1 MLFVKLFRIELWIL
15 SAFTFLILGWLCYFS
30 MENFSASFGIAL
42 FRSWEIFCRQ
52 DTAVPSKLFGKIIL
66 FVMLMISL
74 ILNTAYSANL
84 TSLLAVKK
92 VHFPFYDLPSLF
104 YATNYE
110 IGTVSGTWVDSE
122 FSEVNKLNGC
132 NYVKVITLTF
142 PCHFKEPRWSKESFV
157 RRQIFQDSQFSRGH

>member
-1 MLFVKLFRIELWIL
+1 MLFVKLFRKELWIL
-15 SAFTFLILGWLCYFS
+15 TATTFILLGWLCYFS
-30 MENFSASFGIAL
+30 MENFSSIGIAL

-92 VHFPFYDLPSLF
+92 VHFPFYDLTSLF

-110 IGTVSGTWVDSE
+110 IGTVSGAWVDSE
-122 FSEVNKLNGC
+122 FSK
-132 NYVKVITLTF
+132 VK
-142 PCHFKEPRWSKESFV
+142 
-157 RRQIFQDSQFSRGH
+157 